1 MNRAVAFG
9 GARLDRRAVRAF
21 DASRVVS
28 SEFERTRNA
37 YVEDFSHSRASTL
50 EVSASMAYKMV
61 GRSRAGL
68 ALALALALAALAAS
82 QDTDGTN
89 FVGSSSVVPDDSAT
103 TPDDTIDPL
112 NAEAIVTL
120 TMIEDPFRLDGADWS
135 ESSMDDASR
144 DVTVDD
150 ATVLEVLDLAFH
162 GGSTITSHEHFPRR
176 FGPRDIDFVT
186 SFDVEPFGIVD
197 RRWWDGDVIE
207 FSYEICDG
215 ALGQLAL
222 AFTISF
228 LVLLGLYLLTANDD
242 DEECECCRRGRRCGT
257 LVVDSR
263 ALEQELKLNGSA
275 FFPHTHA
282 LDDSN
287 VTKQC
292 SGDVEYECAKK

>member
-1 MNRAVAFG
+1 M
-9 GARLDRRAVRAF
+9 
-21 DASRVVS
+21 
-28 SEFERTRNA
+28 
-37 YVEDFSHSRASTL
+37 EDSSHSRASTL
-50 EVSASMAYKMV
+50 EVSANAAYKMV
-61 GRSRAGL
+61 VRSRAGL

-82 QDTDGTN
+82 QDTDGASN
-89 FVGSSSVVPDDSAT
+89 FVASRSDDSAT
-103 TPDDTIDPL
+103 TPDDTIDPV
-112 NAEAIVTL
+112 NADAFVTL
-120 TMIEDPFRLDGADWS
+120 TTIEDPFRLDDADWS

-150 ATVLEVLDLAFH
+150 ATVLEFLDLAFH
-162 GGSTITSHEHFPRR
+162 GGSTIASHEHSPRQLRR
-176 FGPRDIDFVT
+176 FGPRDFVT

-228 LVLLGLYLLTANDD
+228 LVLLGLYLLAANDD
-242 DEECECCRRGRRCGT
+242 DEECECCRCRRGGRCGT

-282 LDDSN
+282 FDDSN
-287 VTKQC
+287 ATKQC
-292 SGDVEYECAKK
+292 SGDVEYECTKK